1 MAVKAELVLKL
12 NRKGLD
18 MDEIVNDDWE
28 ILIIILEEL
37 YEPEE
42 IETELLTAFWYA
54 WLYFSE
60 MDLPSLCNFKI
71 YSLEKLLC
79 FIPN

>member
-1 MAVKAELVLKL
+1 MAVKAKLVLKL

-42 IETELLTAFWYA
+42 IETELLTAF
-54 WLYFSE
+54 
-60 MDLPSLCNFKI
+60 
-71 YSLEKLLC
+71 
-79 FIPN
+79 